1 MRITSDRAIFLA
13 QSSLGSVA
21 RDRSTRIALNSSNA
35 SCQSNFERRPPR
47 RTTDAA
53 GGPPSS
59 SNRQPRVPGMVL
71 ASGSTSSQPE
81 SWFTRKIKI
90 RQIADSGRGSA
101 SQRAPGTMATRAPP
115 RQQQRHQQQRQ
126 QEAVKVRKIT
136 AESGGGASAGGARQ
150 QRPRNSA
157 DGGGGG
163 GGGGAVLQSS
173 SASAAGRNATG
184 RAASPVLSQSG
195 RRQAAPPRSRSP
207 SPSTRG
213 PAGQPAP
220 APTSL
225 LAGLLRRQR
234 RAAEPAPAPLG
245 PQPRKCVS
253 FGADAAE
260 RPRAAT
266 GRPRRPA
273 HEARLYRK
281 GVLQDRQSRGSR
293 EAAADDGNL
302 PLSWE
307 ECLGG
312 PRALL
317 GAAHDADDELVQRIV
332 NLANKAGLGNIQLNA
347 QDNSGRTAISYLA
360 GNGSALVLEACLAL
374 PGCDANLADNEGNAP
389 LHFAAQAGQTECLN
403 ILLQRC
409 PDIEVDARNNLGF
422 TPLMKAGLQGRTK
435 CAKILLF
442 AGANPTLRDHGRGLR
457 AEQWARFCC
466 RYVCADVIERFA
478 RHRLLEKTTSC
489 RWGSE
494 PELAAQVLQG
504 KLVPVPP
511 TPVQAPPPAG
521 GLRSKIR
528 RVFRTT
534 SNTDKTSFSLVSQLT
549 SAALC
554 ASSPVLPKPG
564 DVSPAVKSLLRPL
577 SVPQLRITLVA
588 PQDVVAEKTPD
599 KCSHGTT
606 FTEKIE
612 STMVKPP
619 RTKKNSK

>member
-1 MRITSDRAIFLA
+1 MRITSDRAFHSRF
-13 QSSLGSVA
+13 SSLNLRSALLLAIDPHASPSTARTLPAKVTSSDGPRDEQPMLRAARHPRRIVNRASPEWCWRVA
-21 RDRSTRIALNSSNA
+21 
-35 SCQSNFERRPPR
+35 RPPR
-47 RTTDAA
+47 NPSRGSLARSRYGRSRTAA
-53 GGPPSS
+53 AAARVSGRRGPWPLGRRRGSS
-59 SNRQPRVPGMVL
+59 SG
-71 ASGSTSSQPE
+71 TSSSDSRKQWAAAAARGRRE
-81 SWFTRKIKI
+81 GLQLTRTA
-90 RQIADSGRGSA
+90 RC
-101 SQRAPGTMATRAPP
+101 SQ
-115 RQQQRHQQQRQ
+115 
-126 QEAVKVRKIT
+126 KVRKIT

-389 LHFAAQAGQTECLN
+389 LHFAAQAGRPDRVPQHPAAALPRHRGGRQEQPRLHAAHEGRPPRQDQVRQDPAVCRCQSYAAGPRPRAARGAVGQV
-403 ILLQRC
+403 LLQ
-409 PDIEVDARNNLGF
+409 
-422 TPLMKAGLQGRTK
+422 
-435 CAKILLF
+435 
-442 AGANPTLRDHGRGLR
+442 
-457 AEQWARFCC
+457 
-466 RYVCADVIERFA
+466 
-478 RHRLLEKTTSC
+478 
-489 RWGSE
+489 
-494 PELAAQVLQG
+494 
-504 KLVPVPP
+504 LVPVPP